1 MACLVPASLSART
14 IALDDVACVGGSDSV
29 EAAFAIPPENLGCGA
44 DRKGLRGQFVRIR
57 VDLAKAGVLPPGP
70 LIWQTDPTS
79 FDSMLVRLTYV
90 DGSERLIDV
99 DSQMATRNWDANGNF
114 WVPIHQGVAA
124 LSTLDVVVER
134 PQSLAIVDRM
144 TLSTIDEAARSND
157 RRRLLYTLVCGLLI
171 VPLLYDL
178 LFYRVLRERFMVW
191 HLGMTLGTLSYVL
204 SNSGLIMLLL
214 PDIDSHIR
222 FSLIFVSTSLIM
234 VGAAHFSILVLEDG
248 KLHGRRAR
256 WLLWMAYL
264 NLALSLLLLA
274 DLEWLRMR
282 LVDLV
287 LLSHLPI
294 MLALG
299 MLQLSALR
307 LGSRV
312 AKFLV
317 LAFSGVILA
326 GTFQVISSLG
336 FDYASALQLDDLI
349 YLALVALVLGTS
361 AGVGDRFLVIKAER
375 DRARVSAKRLGA
387 MANTDGLTGLL
398 NRRAFDQHRRL
409 AVGQVLLLADLDR
422 FKQVNDTYG
431 HQQGDAV
438 LCKAGRAIEDTVA
451 GRASAQVFRLGGEE
465 FAVLADISTAGDTL
479 ELCEAIRAAVANT
492 RDGPEGLPP
501 VTISIGACLGS
512 GQLMHVAFSD
522 ADEALYRAKQGGR
535 NRSELADN

>member
-1 MACLVPASLSART
+1 
-14 IALDDVACVGGSDSV
+14 
-29 EAAFAIPPENLGCGA
+29 
-44 DRKGLRGQFVRIR
+44 
-57 VDLAKAGVLPPGP
+57 
-70 LIWQTDPTS
+70 
-79 FDSMLVRLTYV
+79 
-90 DGSERLIDV
+90 
-99 DSQMATRNWDANGNF
+99 
-114 WVPIHQGVAA
+114 
-124 LSTLDVVVER
+124 
-134 PQSLAIVDRM
+134 
-144 TLSTIDEAARSND
+144 
-157 RRRLLYTLVCGLLI
+157 
-171 VPLLYDL
+171 
-178 LFYRVLRERFMVW
+178 
-191 HLGMTLGTLSYVL
+191 
-204 SNSGLIMLLL
+204 
-214 PDIDSHIR
+214 
-222 FSLIFVSTSLIM
+222 
-234 VGAAHFSILVLEDG
+234 
-248 KLHGRRAR
+248 
-256 WLLWMAYL
+256 MAYL